1 MIHPLFGQLDEDLA
15 DQLNITVPAD
25 DRRLYAQRRAG
36 MVAGVIKAN
45 GTADD
50 PDAYAQRIVERIL
63 PNILPYTIGT
73 AASHGFASWN
83 GRSLTDNAPDD
94 TFSFAANTPVTLGL
108 GRGSVT
114 SEPSPRFPYVAAV
127 PR

>member
-1 MIHPLFGQLDEDLA
+1 
-15 DQLNITVPAD
+15 
-25 DRRLYAQRRAG
+25 

-50 PDAYAQRIVERIL
+50 PAAYAQRIVERIL

-73 AASHGFASWN
+73 AASYGFACWN
-83 GRSLTDNAPDD
+83 GRSLTDNAPDVM
-94 TFSFAANTPVTLGL
+94 FSFAADTPVTLGL

-114 SEPSPRFPYVAAV
+114 SEPSPTFPYVAAV

>member
-1 MIHPLFGQLDEDLA
+1 
-15 DQLNITVPAD
+15 
-25 DRRLYAQRRAG
+25 

-73 AASHGFASWN
+73 AASYASPA
-83 GRSLTDNAPDD
+83 GTAAP
-94 TFSFAANTPVTLGL
+94 
-108 GRGSVT
+108 
-114 SEPSPRFPYVAAV
+114 
-127 PR
+127 